1 MDKRLLDF
9 ANELKSN
16 IDTIEILYNEP
27 MKKHTTFKVGGPC
40 DIFLVP
46 KNIEELKT
54 ILILANKY
62 KVDKLI
68 LGKGSNLLVKDKG
81 IRGIVIYIGEKMSSV
96 EIDNTVVT
104 AEAGISLEDLTKIV
118 ANHNLTGLEFACGI
132 PGNLG
137 GGIYMNAGAYDGE
150 LASYVKSVTSIDDL
164 GNIIKRE
171 KAELD
176 FGYRKSIFQENKET
190 IIAATF
196 TLEKGDSTLII
207 NKMQD
212 FSQKR
217 ESKQPLDMPS
227 AGSTFKRPQGYFVGT
242 LIEEMG
248 LKGLRIGDAMVSTK
262 HAGFV
267 VNLGNASAKDIIDL
281 INLIKEKVYSE
292 HKIILQPE
300 VKIIGE

>member
-118 ANHNLTGLEFACGI
+118 ASHNLTGLEFACGI

-292 HKIILQPE
+292 HKVILQPE